1 MPLEG
6 LADFPC
12 PKGSAVTC
20 QVGFWGVGEG
30 PEKSARCT
38 ESSWA
43 HRPLWR
49 AGNTSFLQNSPSEH
63 AEPLLAPA
71 KKQSHP
77 SIAFSLKMLF

>member
-12 PKGSAVTC
+12 PNGSAVTC
-20 QVGFWGVGEG
+20 QVGFWGAGEG

-43 HRPLWR
+43 H
-49 AGNTSFLQNSPSEH
+49 NTSFLQNSPSEH

-77 SIAFSLKMLF
+77 SAAFSLKMLF